1 MVSKVHSYSQP
12 VLCIMGPTAAGK
24 TALAIDLAERCNGE
38 LISVD
43 SALVYRGLDIGAAK
57 PHYPHHLIDIRDP
70 SEPYSAAD
78 FVNDAVR
85 CVDEIRA
92 RGRLPIFVGGTMLY
106 YRALFT
112 GLDEMPA
119 SNPAVRE
126 AIEARA
132 RDQGWPGLHAE
143 LARVDPVLADK
154 LHPNHSQRIS
164 RGLEVWEMTGKPL
177 SEWQTGRPEQAIS
190 GELLPLAI
198 CPSDRRVLH
207 AHIERRFDA
216 MLDAGF
222 VDEVRRLHDRG
233 DLSVDLPAV
242 RAVGYRQMWSWLDGE
257 ITFDEARERAVAAT
271 RQLAKRQLTWLR
283 GWSSLTWLKTDNH
296 GSPVIIEPAGVGLK
310 VKWPEIA
317 GNGGEKAANSLYQAV
332 MVSLTR
338 WLGNYHTG

>member
-1 MVSKVHSYSQP
+1 MTSPEQSVPLP

-24 TALAIDLAERCNGE
+24 TALAIDVAERCGGE

-70 SEPYSAAD
+70 TEPYSAAD
-78 FVNDAVR
+78 FVTDAVR

-92 RGRLPIFVGGTMLY
+92 RGRVPIFVGGTMLY

-112 GLDEMPA
+112 GLDDMPA
-119 SNPAVRE
+119 SEPAVRE

-132 RDQGWPGLHAE
+132 RAHGWPQLHAE
-143 LARVDPVLADK
+143 LAQVDPALAAQ

-177 SEWQTGRPEQAIS
+177 SEWQTGRPKQAIS

-198 CPSDRRVLH
+198 CPGDRRVLH
-207 AHIERRFDA
+207 ARIERRFTD
-216 MLDAGF
+216 MLDAGL
-222 VDEVRRLHDRG
+222 VDEVRGLYDRG
-233 DLSVDLPAV
+233 DLTVDLPAV
-242 RAVGYRQMWSWLDGE
+242 RAVGYRQLWAWLDHE
-257 ITFDEARERAVAAT
+257 VSYDEARERAIAAT

-283 GWSSLTWLKTDNH
+283 GWSSVTWLKTDEQ
-296 GSPVIIEPAGVGLK
+296 GRPTMIEPAGVGLR
-310 VKWPEIA
+310 VKWPEMA
-317 GNGGEKAANSLYQAV
+317 GNSKENTGNGNYQAV
-332 MVSLTR
+332 IESLTT
-338 WLGNYHTG
+338 WFGNYHPS